1 MVGLVLAVGRIVVV
15 LATRMMAVDLMVKVM
30 VMYGVWYFGCIHGY
44 LVAVIG
50 EVLSEELVI
59 EVLLAERWTAAA
71 VTVVAS

>member
-1 MVGLVLAVGRIVVV
+1 MVGLVLAVGLMVV
-15 LATRMMAVDLMVKVM
+15 LVARMIAVDLMVKVM

-50 EVLSEELVI
+50 EVLLEELVI

-71 VTVVAS
+71 VTAVAS